1 MKLYF
6 SPGACSLAS
15 HIALREA
22 GIDVELV
29 KVEGRGVKTAAGRDF
44 AEVTAKAYVP
54 ALELDDGSVLTEGT
68 AILPFIADQAPASGL
83 APASG
88 TMERY
93 RLHEWLGYI
102 NSEIHKSF
110 SPFFAPGSTDA
121 QKEAAKA
128 LLDRRLRYAEEM
140 LAGRDFLLGGT
151 FTVAD
156 AYLYTVLSWCR
167 YVNIDLGTWPGLK
180 DYHDQIAA
188 RPAVVEARKQEGL
201 PR

>member
-29 KVEGRGVKTAAGRDF
+29 KVEGRGAKTAAGRDF
-44 AEVTAKAYVP
+44 AEVTTKAYVP
-54 ALELDDGSVLTEGT
+54 ALELNDGSVLTEGT

-83 APASG
+83 APAPG

-128 LLDRRLRYAEEM
+128 LLDRRLRYAEEI
-140 LAGRDFLLGGT
+140 LAGRDFLLGDV

-167 YVNIDLGTWPGLK
+167 YVNIDLGTWPVLK
-180 DYHDQIAA
+180 DYHDRIAA

>member
-29 KVEGRGVKTAAGRDF
+29 QVEGRGAKMAAGRDF
-44 AEVTAKAYVP
+44 AEVTTKAYVP

-83 APASG
+83 APAPG

-128 LLDRRLRYAEEM
+128 LLDRRLRYAEEI
-140 LAGRDFLLGGT
+140 LAGRDFLLGDV

-167 YVNIDLGTWPGLK
+167 YVNIDLGTWPVLK
-180 DYHDQIAA
+180 DYHDRIAA

>member
-22 GIDVELV
+22 GIDVELI
-29 KVEGRGVKTAAGRDF
+29 KVEGRGAKTAAGRDF

-83 APASG
+83 APAPG

-128 LLDRRLRYAEEM
+128 LLDRRLRYAQET
-140 LAGRDFLLGGT
+140 LAGRDFLLGNV

-167 YVNIDLGTWPGLK
+167 YVNIDLGTWPVLK
-180 DYHDQIAA
+180 DYHDRIAE

>member
-22 GIDVELV
+22 GIDVELI

-44 AEVTAKAYVP
+44 AEVTAKGYVP

-128 LLDRRLRYAEEM
+128 VLDRRLRYAQDT
-140 LAGRDFLLGGT
+140 LAGRDFLLGDM

-167 YVNIDLGTWPGLK
+167 YVNIDLGTWPILK
-180 DYHDQIAA
+180 DYHDRIAT
-188 RPAVVEARKQEGL
+188 RPSVVEARKQEGL

>member
-1 MKLYF
+1 
-6 SPGACSLAS
+6 
-15 HIALREA
+15 A
-22 GIDVELV
+22 G
-29 KVEGRGVKTAAGRDF
+29 T
-44 AEVTAKAYVP
+44 
-54 ALELDDGSVLTEGT
+54 LD
-68 AILPFIADQAPASGL
+68 
-83 APASG
+83 
-88 TMERY
+88 RY

-128 LLDRRLRYAEEM
+128 LLDRRLRYAEEI
-140 LAGRDFLLGGT
+140 LAGRDFLLGDV

-167 YVNIDLGTWPGLK
+167 YVNIDLGTWPVLK
-180 DYHDQIAA
+180 DYHDRIAA